1 MALNGQ
7 QIESLANGLA
17 GALGAS
23 IGCFCVAPLGLI
35 VQMKTTGGKG
45 GSSEQGLSSDKL
57 SVVSILAGRIQSD
70 GFLGLWR
77 GEWMN
82 AIGNFQSKFGF
93 FFCYSVLKQWYET
106 RWGAM
111 GKLTNV
117 VVGYFAKL
125 LPLPLVYPPQ
135 VLTNRM
141 QTSATPI
148 GPRGAL
154 KQVLEQGGTR
164 GLWTGAESYF
174 ILAIWPALEQ
184 AIFDQIKAA
193 ILVSRGL
200 PLTAEIGGGMAFL
213 LGAVGRFIAT
223 TMVFPIIRTRSLC
236 QKGVYSSVP
245 AALRGMLAA
254 GGVTSFYSGLPSEL
268 VRGVTFNAV
277 IMSIKEVT
285 VVVCRRL
292 LLALLLKRH

>member
-1 MALNGQ
+1 MALSAS
-7 QIESLANGLA
+7 QIESLSNGLA

-45 GSSEQGLSSDKL
+45 GSSEKGLSADKL
-57 SVVSILAGRIQSD
+57 SVLSILGSRIQSD

-93 FFCYSVLKQWYET
+93 FFCYSVLKQWHEA

-111 GKLTNV
+111 GKLVNV
-117 VVGYFAKL
+117 VIGYFAKL

-141 QTSATPI
+141 QTSATSI

-154 KQVLEQGGTR
+154 KQVLDQQGAR
-164 GLWTGAESYF
+164 GLWTGAESYV

-184 AIFDQIKAA
+184 AIYDQIK
-193 ILVSRGL
+193 V
-200 PLTAEIGGGMAFL
+200 
-213 LGAVGRFIAT
+213 
-223 TMVFPIIRTRSLC
+223 RTRCMAVFLPCSTIEDGRVTPSTLPYHS
-236 QKGVYSSVP
+236 GLSA
-245 AALRGMLAA
+245 AALQALKTHGFHERC
-254 GGVTSFYSGLPSEL
+254 
-268 VRGVTFNAV
+268 
-277 IMSIKEVT
+277 
-285 VVVCRRL
+285 CRRPL
-292 LLALLLKRH
+292 SFSHGACHAPLSLMQNGLVV